1 MAPHGTGAANPDRL
15 LDHPERA
22 DIRLEAVLHACADP
36 MRLLIIQALAADPS
50 TACGEIGLACSKS
63 TATHHFRV
71 LREAGVIT
79 QHYRGTAKIN
89 ELRREDLDAVFPGL
103 LDSLVAAANKQ
114 SGKTTEPGS
123 LRG

>member
-1 MAPHGTGAANPDRL
+1 MSVSSASAASSGRL
-15 LDHPERA
+15 VDHPELA

-36 MRLLIIQALAADPS
+36 MRLRIIQALAADTAPS
-50 TACGEIGLACSKS
+50 CGEIGLECSKS

-79 QHYRGTAKIN
+79 QFYRGTAKVN

-103 LDSLVAAANKQ
+103 LDALLASAAAQ
-114 SGKTTEPGS
+114 SGRTTGT
-123 LRG
+123 